1 MIPAKSSQLSG
12 GGVQGSAL
20 TGVIFGFI
28 IIACLYFGREV
39 LVPIALA
46 VLMSFVLAPP
56 VRLLQGWRVPSSV
69 AVVVVAAVAFSAIFS
84 LGGLMVVEVDK
95 LASDLP
101 RYQSTLRAKI
111 QSLRGATAV
120 TGTLERASEVLQ
132 ELNSELNSPK
142 RSAPA
147 SAALTPPGGASSDSI
162 QVEIAKPTSSA
173 LQTLGAIITAL
184 VSPLTTGG
192 IVVIFVIFIL
202 AQRQDLRNRLVRL
215 AGSKDIQRTTA
226 AFDDA
231 AQRLSRLFF
240 TQVALNAGFGFVVG
254 AGLWII
260 GVPSAPLW
268 GMLAMIFRFVPYI
281 GPVISAIF
289 PLILAAAAATG
300 WAMLLWTAAL
310 FVIVETI
317 AGWIIQPLA
326 YGHSSG
332 LSPIAVITSA
342 TFWTWLWG
350 PIGLILATPLTICL
364 VVLGRHVD
372 RLAFLTVILGDQ
384 PALMP
389 AELLYQ
395 RVLAREPVEASE
407 QARKFLKEK
416 PLLAYYEDV
425 LLEGLKLAAADAE
438 RGLLDPERTLLIRDA
453 VAEIVDDLSDHQ
465 DGPEPAHEAAV
476 EAGEPTPFARTN
488 RAGDKPRELAQQK
501 RTSRLVLCIPGL
513 GLIDEALALIVTQL
527 LERRGVGARAE
538 EAGAL
543 SKSRVSSLDTQD
555 VALICLCY
563 METPT
568 PAQIHYAVRRLRRK
582 APAAII
588 LIALLGGT
596 SAIDDEEV
604 IHALVKLDLVKASLR
619 ATVERIF
626 AITAAPSISDDC
638 CAPAARK
645 TEDASPKDTS
655 LITSNERAIL
665 EPSADGDGF
674 MGEASLEGAPVRS
687 PNGVGTQDVSSSQ
700 ARCGASLG
708 KPGGLGGVDSAFE
721 ARRRQF

>member
-1 MIPAKSSQLSG
+1 MVPAKSSQLSG
-12 GGVQGSAL
+12 GDVQGSAL
-20 TGVIFGFI
+20 TGVIFGFVV
-28 IIACLYFGREV
+28 IACLYFGREV

-56 VRLLQGWRVPSSV
+56 VRLLQGWRVPRSLAVIVV
-69 AVVVVAAVAFSAIFS
+69 AVVAFSAIFS
-84 LGGLMVVEVDK
+84 LGGLMVVEVNR

-101 RYQSTLRAKI
+101 RYQSTLRDKI

-147 SAALTPPGGASSDSI
+147 NAPLTAPGAASSESI
-162 QVEIAKPTSSA
+162 QVEVAKPTASA

-215 AGSKDIQRTTA
+215 AGSRDIQRTTA

-231 AQRLSRLFF
+231 AQRLSWLFL
-240 TQVALNAGFGFVVG
+240 TQVALNAGFGLLVG
-254 AGLWII
+254 AGLWVI

-300 WAMLLWTAAL
+300 WAMVLWTAVL

-317 AGWIIQPLA
+317 AGQIIEPLA
-326 YGHSSG
+326 YGRSSG
-332 LSPIAVITSA
+332 LSPTAVITSA

-372 RLAFLTVILGDQ
+372 QLAFFTVILGDQ

-389 AELLYQ
+389 AELVYQ
-395 RVLAREPVEASE
+395 RILARDPVEASE

-538 EAGAL
+538 EAGVL
-543 SKSRVSSLDTQD
+543 SKSRISSLDTKD
-555 VALICLCY
+555 VA
-563 METPT
+563 
-568 PAQIHYAVRRLRRK
+568 
-582 APAAII
+582 
-588 LIALLGGT
+588 
-596 SAIDDEEV
+596 
-604 IHALVKLDLVKASLR
+604 
-619 ATVERIF
+619 
-626 AITAAPSISDDC
+626 
-638 CAPAARK
+638 
-645 TEDASPKDTS
+645 
-655 LITSNERAIL
+655 
-665 EPSADGDGF
+665 
-674 MGEASLEGAPVRS
+674 
-687 PNGVGTQDVSSSQ
+687 
-700 ARCGASLG
+700 
-708 KPGGLGGVDSAFE
+708 
-721 ARRRQF
+721 

>member
-1 MIPAKSSQLSG
+1 MAPKSSQLSG
-12 GGVQGSAL
+12 GDVQGSAL
-20 TGVIFGFI
+20 TGVIFGFV

-56 VRLLQGWRVPSSV
+56 VRLLQGWRVPRSL
-69 AVVVVAAVAFSAIFS
+69 AVVVVAVAAFSAIFS
-84 LGGLMVVEVDK
+84 LGGLMVVEVNR

-101 RYQSTLRAKI
+101 RYQSTLREKI

-120 TGTLERASEVLQ
+120 TGTLERASQVLQ
-132 ELNSELNSPK
+132 ELNSELNRPK
-142 RSAPA
+142 RSPPA
-147 SAALTPPGGASSDSI
+147 SAPLTPPDGPSSESI

-173 LQTLGAIITAL
+173 LNTLGAIITSL

-215 AGSKDIQRTTA
+215 AGSRDIQRTTA

-231 AQRLSRLFF
+231 AQRLSRLFL
-240 TQVALNAGFGFVVG
+240 TQVALNACFGLVVG

-281 GPVISAIF
+281 GPLIAAIF

-300 WAMLLWTAAL
+300 WAMVLWTAVL

-317 AGWIIQPLA
+317 AGQIIEPLA

-372 RLAFLTVILGDQ
+372 RLAFLTVVLGDQ

-389 AELLYQ
+389 AQLLYQ
-395 RVLAREPVEASE
+395 RMLARDPVEASE

-453 VAEIVDDLSDHQ
+453 VAEIVDDLSDHK
-465 DGPEPAHEAAV
+465 DGPEPAHEAAI
-476 EAGEPTPFARTN
+476 EAGEPAPVARTN
-488 RAGDKPRELAQQK
+488 KAESSRCETARELAQQN
-501 RTSRLVLCIPGL
+501 RTGRLVLCIPGL
-513 GLIDEALALIVTQL
+513 GLIDEALALMITQL

-543 SKSRVSSLDTQD
+543 SKSRISSLDTKD

-582 APAAII
+582 APAAIV

-596 SAIDDEEV
+596 IPIDDEEV
-604 IHALVKLDLVKASLR
+604 IRALVKLDLVKASLR

-626 AITAAPSISDDC
+626 EIAPAPSEH
-638 CAPAARK
+638 
-645 TEDASPKDTS
+645 ED
-655 LITSNERAIL
+655 
-665 EPSADGDGF
+665 
-674 MGEASLEGAPVRS
+674 
-687 PNGVGTQDVSSSQ
+687 
-700 ARCGASLG
+700 
-708 KPGGLGGVDSAFE
+708 
-721 ARRRQF
+721 